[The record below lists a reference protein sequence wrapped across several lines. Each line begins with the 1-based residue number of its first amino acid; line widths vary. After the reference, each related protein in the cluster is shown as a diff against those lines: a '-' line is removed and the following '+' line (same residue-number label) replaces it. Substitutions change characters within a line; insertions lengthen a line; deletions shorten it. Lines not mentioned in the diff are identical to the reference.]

1 MISTEEAMV
10 ASLNAYQFNDWSND
24 LSDASFSGFNVLNI
38 DVARPDFISEADTV
52 GFRAIVYQ
60 RGGEIVMA
68 LMNGIASRTG
78 FPSCRKVA
86 SDVE

>member
-1 MISTEEAMV
+1 
-10 ASLNAYQFNDWSND
+10 
-24 LSDASFSGFNVLNI
+24 LNI
-38 DVARPDFISEADTV
+38 DIARPDFISEADTV